1 MNYKKL
7 IIIVV
12 VIGAVIAGIVISK
25 NHKTVST
32 GQPIKIGAAL
42 GLTGD
47 ASTWAEMSLK
57 GAQMAVDELNAKGGI
72 NGNNIELVVEDTK
85 STAAGSISAVQKLI
99 SIDNVSSILGPTW
112 LDVYPGAQGTVTGK
126 NIIMMSPDAGA
137 EAVSTPNAYE
147 NVFSSWYRSQPK
159 AELFAKYLK
168 DTGVKRLDIIVQ
180 NDAYYTDLSNRIE
193 TESKKLGIEIV
204 RKELINGGDA
214 DFRTLVTKIKSDNA
228 DMVFAAL
235 YDQKAIDAF
244 FKNRSQL
251 YPDMKLSSDEFGQD
265 YVDNPDF
272 AKLVS
277 NMSFFSATRQDD
289 SFEVKFKEKYN
300 EVPKFG
306 ASNSYD
312 TIMIL
317 AQALEKDRD
326 HLAEYISKTEF
337 NTVTFGKMK
346 FDDVHGATTNNT
358 TYVMKQVVDGV
369 VKIIK

>member
-7 IIIVV
+7 IIAIIIIAAVV
-12 VIGAVIAGIVISK
+12 TGIVISK
-25 NHKTVST
+25 NSKPETIN
-32 GQPIKIGAAL
+32 QPIKIGAAL

-72 NGNNIELVVEDTK
+72 NGNKIELIVEDTK

-99 SIDNVSSILGPTW
+99 SIDNVSSVLGPTW
-112 LDVYPGAQGTVTGK
+112 LDVYPGAQGTVTDK
-126 NIIMMSPDAGA
+126 NIVMISPDAGA

-159 AELFAKYLK
+159 AELFAKYLH

-193 TESKKLGIEIV
+193 AESKKLGIEII

-214 DFRTLVTKIKSDNA
+214 DFRTLITKIKSDNA

-251 YPDMKLSSDEFGQD
+251 FPDMKLSSDEFGQD

-272 AKLVS
+272 AKLVN

-289 SFEVKFKEKYN
+289 SFETRFKEKYN

-312 TIMIL
+312 TIMML
-317 AQALEKDRD
+317 AEAIEKDPK
-326 HLAEYISKTEF
+326 HLADYISKTQF
-337 NTVTFGKMK
+337 DTVTFGKMR
-346 FDDVHGATTNNT
+346 FDNVHGAITKNS
-358 TYVMKQVVDGV
+358 TYVMKQVVDGA

>member
-1 MNYKKL
+1 
-7 IIIVV
+7 
-12 VIGAVIAGIVISK
+12 
-25 NHKTVST
+25 
-32 GQPIKIGAAL
+32 
-42 GLTGD
+42 
-47 ASTWAEMSLK
+47 
-57 GAQMAVDELNAKGGI
+57 MAVDELNAKGGI
-72 NGNNIELVVEDTK
+72 NGNKIELVVEDTK
-85 STAAGSISAVQKLI
+85 STAVGSISAIQKLV
-99 SIDNVSSILGPTW
+99 SIDNVSTILGPTW

-126 NIIMMSPDAGA
+126 NVVMISPDAGA
-137 EAVSTPNAYE
+137 EAVSIPSAYK
-147 NVFSSWYRSQPK
+147 NVFSLWYRSQPK
-159 AELFAKYLK
+159 AELFAKYLQNA
-168 DTGVKRLDIIVQ
+168 GIKRLDIIVQ

-193 TESKKLGIEIV
+193 TESKKLGIEVV

-214 DFRTLVTKIKSDNA
+214 DFRTLITKIKSDNA

-272 AKLVS
+272 VQLVN

-289 SFEVKFKEKYN
+289 LFETRFKERYN

-317 AQALEKDRD
+317 AQALEKDPE
-326 HLAEYISKTEF
+326 HLSNYISKTEF
-337 NTVTFGKMK
+337 NTVTFGKMR
-346 FDDVHGATTNNT
+346 FDDIHGATTKNS
-358 TYVMKQVVDGV
+358 TYVMKQVVDGTV
-369 VKIIK
+369 TVLK